1 MFRINH
7 PEDEQLVTIARFHSD
22 AEFVLA
28 RMHLESAGIE
38 CFGLNENTV
47 RIAGAFAGV
56 LGVHEIELQVRESD
70 AEDALAVLQTE
81 SPVSTDEYREVQDS

>member
-1 MFRINH
+1 MFRIDH
-7 PEDEQLVTIARFHSD
+7 PEDEHLVTIARFHSD
-22 AEFVLA
+22 TEFVLA

-56 LGVHEIELQVRESD
+56 LGVHEIEMQVRESD
-70 AEDALAVLQTE
+70 AEDALAILQTE
-81 SPVSTDEYREVQDS
+81 APLPADESSET